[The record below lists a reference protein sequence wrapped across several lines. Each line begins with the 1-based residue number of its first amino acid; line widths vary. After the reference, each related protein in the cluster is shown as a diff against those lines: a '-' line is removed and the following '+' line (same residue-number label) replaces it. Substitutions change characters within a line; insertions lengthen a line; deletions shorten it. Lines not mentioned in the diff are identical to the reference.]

1 MSFEERRWQFGWRAF
16 NTQLG
21 SFAFWVPTL
30 NSRRGGVRP
39 SARGFVVRDA
49 GEWRRWRPNTRM
61 KRASEEGEMLRGAG
75 ELVEKFRPQ
84 GINGI
89 RYDCATQ
96 VKDRE
101 RGYKNISLVVFI
113 TRLVSRL
120 VRVSSYE

>member
-1 MSFEERRWQFGWRAF
+1 
-16 NTQLG
+16 
-21 SFAFWVPTL
+21 
-30 NSRRGGVRP
+30 
-39 SARGFVVRDA
+39 
-49 GEWRRWRPNTRM
+49 M

>member
-1 MSFEERRWQFGWRAF
+1 
-16 NTQLG
+16 
-21 SFAFWVPTL
+21 
-30 NSRRGGVRP
+30 
-39 SARGFVVRDA
+39 
-49 GEWRRWRPNTRM
+49 M

-101 RGYKNISLVVFI
+101 RLNEDIKTIVWLFSSRDWLVDWLELVVMNEPC
-113 TRLVSRL
+113 LYGAPSVVSIPGKALRD
-120 VRVSSYE
+120 V